1 MTPVLEPTCV
11 FDDDHRIRR
20 NHKIERGAAANGDE
34 PAASGCVSVVAGR
47 LISAAELGTF
57 DKHIMTYAE
66 FQESWEIEAGKE
78 SDSYMALST
87 ADLIRQI
94 HHGEYGQYFTIWR
107 AVAAKCDLSAV
118 VDKML
123 EILKS
128 DLDYLIRYHC
138 AEALI
143 SLSGGYTNGFRAVQL
158 SGRRKYDVDRHLKE
172 FEDYLKNQKK

>member
-1 MTPVLEPTCV
+1 
-11 FDDDHRIRR
+11 
-20 NHKIERGAAANGDE
+20 
-34 PAASGCVSVVAGR
+34 
-47 LISAAELGTF
+47 
-57 DKHIMTYAE
+57 MTYAE

-78 SDSYMALST
+78 SDSYMALSP
-87 ADLIRQI
+87 ADLSRKI

-118 VDKML
+118 EDKML

-143 SLSGGYTNGFRAVQL
+143 SLSGGHCDGFLAVQL
-158 SGRRKYDVDRHLKE
+158 SGREKYDVDRHLRE
-172 FEDYLKNQKK
+172 FQDYLKNQKK